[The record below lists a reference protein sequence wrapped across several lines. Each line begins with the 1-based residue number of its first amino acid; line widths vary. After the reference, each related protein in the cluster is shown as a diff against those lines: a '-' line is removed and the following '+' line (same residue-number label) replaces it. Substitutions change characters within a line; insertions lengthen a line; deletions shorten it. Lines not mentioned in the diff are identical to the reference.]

1 MPDEVM
7 GRSQKEEAAPN
18 RKAINNNKEQSN
30 QPKTSKGEVPAS
42 SEIVVGLQ
50 TANANSA
57 SHPKEDQQQSPFDQN
72 EENGDRPG
80 QQSMSEAHGKESDA
94 AKVDGNKNQK
104 SDSSQRP
111 HKLQKSHS
119 DSEEEADEED
129 NSDELGNDGGETTGS
144 VMRNKEN
151 NEPSKPLLKILKFD

>member
-1 MPDEVM
+1 
-7 GRSQKEEAAPN
+7 
-18 RKAINNNKEQSN
+18 
-30 QPKTSKGEVPAS
+30 
-42 SEIVVGLQ
+42 
-50 TANANSA
+50 
-57 SHPKEDQQQSPFDQN
+57 
-72 EENGDRPG
+72 
-80 QQSMSEAHGKESDA
+80 MSEAHGKESDA

-144 VMRNKEN
+144 VMRNK
-151 NEPSKPLLKILKFD
+151 